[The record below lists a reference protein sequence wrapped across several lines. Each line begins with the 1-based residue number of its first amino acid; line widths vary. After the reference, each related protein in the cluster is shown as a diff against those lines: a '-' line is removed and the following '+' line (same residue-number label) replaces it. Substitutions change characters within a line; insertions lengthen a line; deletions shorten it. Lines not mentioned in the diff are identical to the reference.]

1 MWLEFMFKA
10 IKSFFKAIGLATS
23 ALEKESEKLLIQSTQ
38 NLNDYIESQGGIE
51 KVEKTKREMLEYL
64 KKNK

>member
-1 MWLEFMFKA
+1 MFKA